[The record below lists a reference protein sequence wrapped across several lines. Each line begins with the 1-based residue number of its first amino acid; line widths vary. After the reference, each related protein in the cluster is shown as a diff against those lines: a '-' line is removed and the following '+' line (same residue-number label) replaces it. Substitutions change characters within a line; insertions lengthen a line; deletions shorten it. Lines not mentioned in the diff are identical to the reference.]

1 MRHRVAGNR
10 INMPEARRRA
20 AIRSL
25 IDGLVLYE
33 HVTTTEAR
41 AKAVQAE
48 AERMITTALRGRKAA
63 FAKVREVVT
72 DENLVQTLW
81 DLAGEAKFNLDSDVL
96 TNEERAKVGK
106 VPLTAETRRR
116 REQDLADRK
125 QRLLKLIKDEK
136 HAGEALAAA
145 REARSTEVQARRV
158 VQKHLPNQ
166 AVIKKLFSPEFF
178 ERYQNRQGGYTRIT
192 KIGRRKGDG
201 SEMVRFELIDQL

>member
-20 AIRSL
+20 TFRSL

-72 DENLVQTLW
+72 EEHLVQTLW
-81 DLAGEAKFNLDSDVL
+81 DLAGEAKFTLDSNVL

-106 VPLTAETRRR
+106 VPLTAESRRR
-116 REQDLADRK
+116 REQDLTDRK

-136 HAGEALAAA
+136 HAGEALEAA
-145 REARSTEVQARRV
+145 RHARSTEVQARRV

-192 KIGRRKGDG
+192 KLGRRKGDG
-201 SEMVRFELIDQL
+201 SDMVRFELIDQI